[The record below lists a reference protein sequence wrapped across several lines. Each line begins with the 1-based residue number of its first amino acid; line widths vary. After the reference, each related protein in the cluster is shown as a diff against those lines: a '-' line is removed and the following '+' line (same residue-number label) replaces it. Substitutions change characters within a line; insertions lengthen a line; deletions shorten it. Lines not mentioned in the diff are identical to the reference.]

1 MLPGRPG
8 TQSAV
13 PTFTVQAWHVCVII
27 PGFSTLTMIKAK
39 HKTAHEEA
47 RHSLSGHDEILKQ
60 NPRVQVKSVSQL
72 SDTKTHISSS
82 LTGEQ
87 S

>member
-1 MLPGRPG
+1 MLPGWPG

-13 PTFTVQAWHVCVII
+13 PTFTVQAWHVYVII

-39 HKTAHEEA
+39 HKTAHEKA

-60 NPRVQVKSVSQL
+60 NPRVQVKSVNQL